1 MRCDEMSAADGGRTG
16 AASSDLHRQIG
27 RCRVVR
33 IGADRRLFIAGV
45 GVLPHLLRP
54 GVARP
59 LDRSCSS
66 FSSSSAAFC
75 ARATGRLLASPPPF
89 VFSRGERWSGEP
101 ENQKKNTFFSSS
113 FPSLPFSLFL
123 FQSLS
128 LFTDL
133 NLLSL
138 SLSLSLWPV
147 CRWPSW
153 YLSPDE
159 WPEVSPPPPPPPLPS
174 SSSSNVPPSTD
185 RLTDRTTNRPLPLD
199 VCQPVLLRFRRLLVG
214 QLARSRVKP
223 GKRTHT
229 QKETARPSETR
240 WNPLTRLLEISYLS
254 PPPSLKT
261 NLTDYWIKL

>member
-101 ENQKKNTFFSSS
+101 ENQKKKHLLFFVFPLPS
-113 FPSLPFSLFL
+113 F
-123 FQSLS
+123 
-128 LFTDL
+128 
-133 NLLSL
+133 LSL
-138 SLSLSLWPV
+138 SLSISFSLYRPESSLSL
-147 CRWPSW
+147 SIS
-153 YLSPDE
+153 LSMAGVQVAVLVPFT
-159 WPEVSPPPPPPPLPS
+159 WWMTRSFPTAPSPPITVLLFVQRPS
-174 SSSSNVPPSTD
+174 LDRPTD
-185 RLTDRTTNRPLPLD
+185 RPND
-199 VCQPVLLRFRRLLVG
+199 
-214 QLARSRVKP
+214 
-223 GKRTHT
+223 
-229 QKETARPSETR
+229 
-240 WNPLTRLLEISYLS
+240 
-254 PPPSLKT
+254 
-261 NLTDYWIKL
+261 